1 MIYYESMAWIS
12 KGNPAS
18 GNGYDFDGC
27 KKDIFLASQKNVSL
41 DIATR
46 MSEKTSI
53 GVMTF
58 FKVRICI
65 ELRCQII
72 V

>member
-1 MIYYESMAWIS
+1 MAWIS
-12 KGNPAS
+12 KGKPAP

-27 KKDIFLASQKNVSL
+27 KKDILLASQKNVSL

-46 MSEKTSI
+46 MSKKTSI

-72 V
+72 I